1 MCLQFSRI
9 EMKPTMSQE
18 CCRVRAR
25 NRARVWVPCDN
36 ALAKAAAASQFSLPA
51 RDFTHEGLLGESFGG
66 LTYAGVWWNISECH
80 AGQFPQPGCSCWGLG
95 YSSSCCWLCCRK

>member
-25 NRARVWVPCDN
+25 NRAKVWVQCDN
-36 ALAKAAAASQFSLPA
+36 ALAKDTAASHFSLPA
-51 RDFTHEGLLGESFGG
+51 RLGISPMRVCLGSLLGD
-66 LTYAGVWWNISECH
+66 
-80 AGQFPQPGCSCWGLG
+80 
-95 YSSSCCWLCCRK
+95 